1 MGIVYTNT
9 TDDLW
14 KALRELQGKSSRN
27 IMARGTLV
35 CRSMGAF
42 HTRGFFF
49 SLLLFFSPGKKKKVS
64 VFKSGRTRVVEQ
76 ILIRAR
82 VGKACVH
89 WTLSLMIDINTKH
102 FYTCVAQRMPE
113 WARKLAVASF
123 ASSSLRCLPWASYR
137 KHLLVSAP
145 IWGREEEIPNHP
157 RQREVLSAGLG
168 EGRRSLSLTCLT
180 KTFVRHI
187 WVAAARL
194 LLLCFSPAAAAP
206 DVSLLAATSWVSC
219 VASGLDF
226 AWCLLLL
233 PLSRLMTGFI
243 RV

>member
-27 IMARGTLV
+27 IMAREHSCVDRWVHFTLADSSFLF
-35 CRSMGAF
+35 C
-42 HTRGFFF
+42 FF
-49 SLLLFFSPGKKKKVS
+49 PQERKKKVS

-206 DVSLLAATSWVSC
+206 DVSLLAATS
-219 VASGLDF
+219 
-226 AWCLLLL
+226 
-233 PLSRLMTGFI
+233 
-243 RV
+243 